1 MPTKNSNNV
10 NKNVNNVNYR
20 LDVFVSHEFNQGFLS
35 GKLKRKSEYATTSSA
50 DKSFVV
56 VAAADHF

>member
-1 MPTKNSNNV
+1 
-10 NKNVNNVNYR
+10 
-20 LDVFVSHEFNQGFLS
+20 VFVSHEFNQGFLS